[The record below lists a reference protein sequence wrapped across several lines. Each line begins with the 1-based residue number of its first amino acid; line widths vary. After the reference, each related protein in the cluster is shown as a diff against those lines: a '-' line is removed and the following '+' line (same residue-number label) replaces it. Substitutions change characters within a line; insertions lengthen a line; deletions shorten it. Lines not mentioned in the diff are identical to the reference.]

1 MGQHPL
7 VTRLLKGAFND
18 RPPLPKY
25 TSTWDVQVVLDYLQ
39 ALGENDLKQLTWKT
53 VMLLAL
59 TRPSKSA
66 DLSKL
71 DLKTR
76 SFRSEGVEFAAAGLA
91 KQSRQGNPLSSFFF
105 PSCRDKQELCPVRT
119 LKAYE
124 KRTKTL
130 RGEESRLFV
139 MVIKPHKAVASIA
152 PAKIHF
158 GNSRCRHICI

>member
-39 ALGENDLKQLTWKT
+39 SLGENESLSLKQLTWKT

-59 TRPSKSA
+59 TKPSRSA

-76 SFRSEGVEFAAAGLA
+76 SFRSEGVDFAPVGLA
-91 KQSRQGNPLSSFFF
+91 KQSRQGHPLSSFFF
-105 PSCRDKQELCPVRT
+105 PSCRDKQELCPVQP
-119 LKAYE
+119 K
-124 KRTKTL
+124 
-130 RGEESRLFV
+130 V
-139 MVIKPHKAVASIA
+139 MRAEQKLSEGK
-152 PAKIHF
+152 KQD
-158 GNSRCRHICI
+158 CL